1 MLFFIQFNFIEF
13 DFDAKSVL
21 NWPFY
26 FNCFGVKRFICSKI
40 KVRQLSMW
48 YQTLKFILD
57 YCWLTFHFQFSCWI
71 DWPIYTIYKEDWFVF
86 WCGFFIIP
94 KLPFKHQPLKT
105 PANIKYN
112 CLQKIT
118 TAHTTL
124 KLKKECVHLPISLA
138 LCFMSLFYIFVSLC
152 IPKISH

>member
-1 MLFFIQFNFIEF
+1 
-13 DFDAKSVL
+13 L

-71 DWPIYTIYKEDWFVF
+71 DWPIYI
-86 WCGFFIIP
+86 
-94 KLPFKHQPLKT
+94 
-105 PANIKYN
+105 
-112 CLQKIT
+112 
-118 TAHTTL
+118 
-124 KLKKECVHLPISLA
+124 
-138 LCFMSLFYIFVSLC
+138 YIFFNQTWKDVHFSWYFNR
-152 IPKISH
+152 KIWEKWCMKDKVIKEKSNNWTPSKRWTGRDNIRSN